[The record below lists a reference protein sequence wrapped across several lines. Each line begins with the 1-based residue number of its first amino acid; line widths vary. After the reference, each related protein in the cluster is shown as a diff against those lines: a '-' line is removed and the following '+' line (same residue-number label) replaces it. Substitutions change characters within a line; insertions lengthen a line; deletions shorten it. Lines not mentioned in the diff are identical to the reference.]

1 MVQIHGKGRYKI
13 IANRL
18 IGFSLNL
25 SLEKSVELRSIRIS
39 VVDHRL
45 VSIRGGGVS
54 DRGGHLVV
62 SISHGNGRLVD
73 NGVDG
78 LGVGHGGPVDGVI
91 GDSISHGGLF
101 DLLDLNLGFGV
112 DDGSNLV
119 SIYGGVSLR
128 IISISVVENLGIS
141 LGLSLS
147 LSLVKAVECRN
158 ICRSIVDHRLVMGGI
173 SNGVVV
179 VDIGSLVGVSH
190 GGGIGDGRSLDL
202 RGFVDHGVVVVD
214 IGSLVGIDMGNMG
227 LVHSGI
233 GLSLHVDSRVMDHSS
248 VVSDLGGLNAGG
260 VHNGVGRGQSQ
271 KRSNNLSNKEKYE

>member
-1 MVQIHGKGRYKI
+1 MV
-13 IANRL
+13 L
-18 IGFSLNL
+18 IGGVSIGV
-25 SLEKSVELRSIRIS
+25 SV
-39 VVDHRL
+39 L
-45 VSIRGGGVS
+45 VSISQGGGI
-54 DRGGHLVV
+54 VV
-62 SISHGNGRLVD
+62 VD
-73 NGVDG
+73 DG
-78 LGVGHGGPVDGVI
+78 LDGLGISDGGGVGHGGPVDGV
-91 GDSISHGGLF
+91 SISHSGLF
-101 DLLDLNLGFGV
+101 DLLDLNFGFGV

-119 SIYGGVSLR
+119 SISHGGGVSLR
-128 IISISVVENLGIS
+128 IVSISVVENLGIS

-202 RGFVDHGVVVVD
+202 RGFVDHGIVVVD

-248 VVSDLGGLNAGG
+248 VVSDLSGLNAGG
-260 VHNGVGRGQSQ
+260 V
-271 KRSNNLSNKEKYE
+271 

>member
-13 IANRL
+13 IATQSIMVL
-18 IGFSLNL
+18 IGGVS
-25 SLEKSVELRSIRIS
+25 KGVSV
-39 VVDHRL
+39 L
-45 VSIRGGGVS
+45 VSISQGGG
-54 DRGGHLVV
+54 
-62 SISHGNGRLVD
+62 IGNGSLVLVD
-73 NGVDG
+73 DG
-78 LGVGHGGPVDGVI
+78 LDGLGISDGGGVGHGGHGI
-91 GDSISHGGLF
+91 GISHGGMFNLPVLSRSLF
-101 DLLDLNLGFGV
+101 DDVGV
-112 DDGSNLV
+112 DDGSNLL
-119 SIYGGVSLR
+119 SISHGSGVSLR
-128 IISISVVENLGIS
+128 IVSISVVENLGIS

-214 IGSLVGIDMGNMG
+214 IRSLVDMGNMG

-233 GLSLHVDSRVMDHSS
+233 GLSLHVDSRVMNHSS
-248 VVSDLGGLNAGG
+248 VVSDLSGLDAGG